1 MGKRLNLIVTTV
13 LGIAIGVACI
23 YALTFAFESVSVASI
38 LSSAQKVAGERLLL
52 AGILVLACYAL
63 LGVYDRIALETIG
76 KPLPWRVVFT
86 GSTSAYA
93 LSHNLGLAPITAS
106 GARWRIYR
114 PHGLDLPDIARIVLI
129 TGMSFWLGIILVMGI
144 GLAVFPDLIANSLPS
159 FIPRGSSQ
167 AIGIAIIA
175 FNLGY
180 LIAIKGGW
188 KTLGW
193 RKASVPLPSIKNASM
208 QTVIGGIEMLLVSG
222 VLWCLIPG
230 AGIELL
236 PALFLAYVVAFV
248 SVLITHAPGGIGVLE
263 LVIITMLPDVP
274 PTDLLAGLLLF
285 RVVFHLIPL
294 VVAVGLLTFAPLK
307 VRALI
312 DPTLPQIP
320 DPLNTD
326 TCVKASS

>member
-1 MGKRLNLIVTTV
+1 MGTRRNLIVTTI
-13 LGIAIGVACI
+13 LGIAIAVACI
-23 YALTFAFESVSVASI
+23 WALTFAFESVSFASVME
-38 LSSAQKVAGERLLL
+38 SADRVSGERFLL
-52 AGILVLACYAL
+52 AGGLVLACYAL
-63 LGVYDRIALETIG
+63 LGMYDRIALETIG
-76 KPLPWRVVFT
+76 KPLPWRVVFA

-144 GLAVFPDLIANSLPS
+144 GLTVLPDVIADSVPF

-167 AIGIAIIA
+167 AIGVAIIA
-175 FNLGY
+175 FNIGY
-180 LIAIKGGW
+180 LVAIGRGW
-188 KTLGW
+188 KKLGW
-193 RKASVPLPSIKNASM
+193 RKISIPLPSMTNATL
-208 QTVIGGIEMLLVSG
+208 QTVIGGAEMLLVSG
-222 VLWCLIPG
+222 VLLCLIPG

-263 LVIITMLPDVP
+263 LVIITMLPNVP

-285 RVVFHLIPL
+285 RVIFHLIPL
-294 VVAVGLLTFAPLK
+294 LVAVGLLTFCPTK
-307 VRALI
+307 VGTATSS
-312 DPTLPQIP
+312 TLGQ
-320 DPLNTD
+320 DPLTND
-326 TCVKASS
+326 ICAKAPS